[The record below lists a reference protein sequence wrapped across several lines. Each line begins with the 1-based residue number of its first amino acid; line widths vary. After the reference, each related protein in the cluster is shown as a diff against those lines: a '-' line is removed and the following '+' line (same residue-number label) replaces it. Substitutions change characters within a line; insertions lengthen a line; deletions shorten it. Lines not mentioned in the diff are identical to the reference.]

1 MKIKNI
7 ILGVLLIRFAFVNAQ
22 YIRPIFPKDGQMV
35 FSDTVHFHWN
45 RYLTATTYHLQVAT
59 DTAFTRLLV
68 NADVSGTD
76 TIIRGFW
83 QDTTFYWRLQPQ
95 GGTYGPCLSFIYFTP
110 RMIPSLV
117 GWYSAD
123 SCHLVNDYIDTLYD
137 KSMNNLHLI
146 QSNINNRPSKIAS
159 DSLLNDKATLYFDGN
174 DYLITYRDTICNQA
188 NTYISLVQSNTI
200 NKYTLFCGKN
210 NNNRNQFGY
219 DPTLTAFYYYAGA
232 LNNSDTNILKINQF
246 GYSNINVCFNQSN
259 STTHFNN
266 KKIFD
271 SNVGNLKMQ
280 GLVLGTKATLNG
292 EFFIGCVPEFIYYH
306 TILDSSAY
314 NILLHYISEK
324 YYGRLNL
331 GEDVASTSLCPI
343 TLKLD
348 KEYVSYLWST
358 GDTTPFITISKN
370 GIYWLTTI
378 NRFGWKET
386 DTIDVFLNVP
396 NLTDTLICKGDTVKW
411 NLNYNYPYTYQWSN
425 GLTGQEFVTDKS
437 GKYSVILTDS
447 IQRKIG
453 LFFKVSTTDTIQKLT
468 SISLVDSLCNGNTIN
483 LVYPRT
489 TKDYNIIWT
498 TGDTCSITTTFDQTG
513 WYGVQ
518 VQDKYGCVGK
528 DSIYIIK
535 KGNAPLTAFTAT
547 NSCMG
552 DSTAF
557 TNTSTTND
565 GTHITLSEWY
575 LGDGETRTPVNA
587 MDSFKHLYD
596 TPGLYIVTLHCVT
609 DAGCEQ
615 EYRQSVSVYSYPQPD
630 FTPVVACQNS
640 PVTFA
645 NLTRSEYRVGDYTWH
660 FTPQDSS
667 ALAIPEFTFT
677 DTGTYTVQLVA
688 TNVMGCTDSIA
699 HTLYVKPNPQALFT
713 HNTPCVGNTLYLN
726 DITNLPVEQKAV
738 NRTWSVNG
746 VQLEG
751 TANHAQLPI
760 NKDGNYHALLHMQ
773 YLNGCHSMAEADIW
787 VNPLPIADFT
797 VSPVCQYDTI
807 PISTTAMADM
817 NYEWHYM
824 GHTYCGTAPAI
835 PADSTGRHTL
845 MLYVY
850 DANRCADSTLQNV
863 MVHPS
868 PKADFTYDYAP
879 QGLYTIQFENH
890 SQSADT
896 YTWQFDNMGMSAEE
910 HPAFDF
916 PAAGTY
922 MVCLTAANGGACT
935 HEQKQQL
942 VLPEHHVEVALMDF
956 RLMEQNGTIR
966 PQVLLLN
973 RSNRAIPLLQYTFTY
988 NNERIY
994 ETDSIS
1000 LPAGEMRQYSFR
1012 TAISAKQQAD
1022 YACITLATPY
1032 DSYQVADADRE
1043 KCLLLHSGNF
1053 VHAPYPNPT
1062 GGKVNVC
1069 YGINDNTDIVWQIYN
1084 SFGQLIYQLKDTKT
1098 SGIYTQNIDIS
1109 NYAQG
1114 NYILKVNIGNEVYSY
1129 KLKKE

>member
-1 MKIKNI
+1 MRKYFLFLF
-7 ILGVLLIRFAFVNAQ
+7 ILLFSYIAKAQ
-22 YIRPIFPKDGQMV
+22 YIRPIFPKDRQMI
-35 FSDTVHFHWN
+35 FNDTVHFHWN
-45 RYLTATTYHLQVAT
+45 QYPATTIYHLQVAT
-59 DTAFTRLLV
+59 DTTFTHLLV
-68 NADVSGTD
+68 NTDVNGTD
-76 TIIRGFW
+76 TIVKGFW
-83 QDTTFYWRLQPQ
+83 QDTTFYWRLKPQ
-95 GGTYGPCLSFIYFTP
+95 GGTYGPCLTFIYFTP
-110 RMIPSLV
+110 RMIPNLV

-123 SCHLVNDYIDTLYD
+123 SCHVINGHIDTLYD
-137 KSMNNLHLI
+137 KSSKVSHLI
-146 QSNINNRPSKIAS
+146 QTATDKQPTLVDHDSLINNKPSI
-159 DSLLNDKATLYFDGN
+159 YFDGN
-174 DYLITYRDTICNQA
+174 DNVITYSHKQYSQPNSYYFICQNISNNTNIISDGGNNSKNQIA
-188 NTYISLVQSNTI
+188 YKPLVPSI
-200 NKYTLFCGKN
+200 EL
-210 NNNRNQFGY
+210 
-219 DPTLTAFYYYAGA
+219 YAG
-232 LNNSDTNILKINQF
+232 NSIATNRSINHFNYSSLMAYFNTNSSILKMNDSIVLSGNSGNTSMYGLVIGSYYNGALPMKGF
-246 GYSNINVCFNQSN
+246 IPEYIFYN
-259 STTHFNN
+259 ST
-266 KKIFD
+266 ID
-271 SNVGNLKMQ
+271 SLQ
-280 GLVLGTKATLNG
+280 DYQISQYL
-292 EFFIGCVPEFIYYH
+292 
-306 TILDSSAY
+306 
-314 NILLHYISEK
+314 SEK
-324 YYGRLNL
+324 YCGRLNL
-331 GEDVASTSLCPI
+331 GDNIASTLLCNI
-343 TLKLD
+343 TLQPD
-348 KEYVSYLWST
+348 QEYVSYLWST
-358 GDTTPFITISKN
+358 GDTTPSIN
-370 GIYWLTTI
+370 VGIGKYWLTTI

-386 DTIDVFLNVP
+386 DTIEVRTNIYIH
-396 NLTDTLICKGDTVKW
+396 DTLVCYGDSVQW
-411 NLNYNYPYTYQWSN
+411 NYTQDYPYTFAWSN
-425 GLTGQEFVTDKS
+425 GQSGAFTTGTA
-437 GKYSVILTDS
+437 GKYNVLLTDS
-447 IQRKIG
+447 MQCTCQLDFEIQ
-453 LFFKVSTTDTIQKLT
+453 
-468 SISLVDSLCNGNTIN
+468 VDSLPYLTAITREDSLCYGNTIT
-483 LVYPRT
+483 LDYPRIV
-489 TKDYNIIWT
+489 DGYDILWS
-498 TGDTCSITTTFDQTG
+498 TGDTNSLTTTFTQTA

-518 VQDKYGCVGK
+518 VQNELGCIGK

-547 NSCMG
+547 NICMG

-565 GTHITLSEWY
+565 GTHIALSEWY
-575 LGDGETRTPVNA
+575 LGDGATHTPVNA

-596 TPGLYIVTLHCVT
+596 TSGLYIVTLHCVT

-615 EYRQSVSVYSYPQPD
+615 EYRQSVSVYSFPQPD
-630 FTPVVACQNS
+630 FTPAMACQNS
-640 PVTFA
+640 LVSFA

-677 DTGTYTVQLVA
+677 DTGVYTIQLIA
-688 TNVMGCTDSIA
+688 ANVMGCTDSIT

-726 DITNLPVEQKAV
+726 DITALPVEQKAV

-746 VQLEG
+746 VTLEG
-751 TANHAQLPI
+751 SANHAQLPI

-773 YLNGCHSMAEADIW
+773 YLNGCHSMAEADIR

-807 PISTTAMADM
+807 PIGTTAMADM

-845 MLYVY
+845 TLYVY
-850 DANRCADSTLQNV
+850 DANRCADSALQNV
-863 MVHPS
+863 TVNPS
-868 PKADFTYDYAP
+868 PKADFTCDYAP
-879 QGLYTIQFENH
+879 QGLYTLQFTNH
-890 SQSADT
+890 SQGADT

-916 PAAGTY
+916 LSAGTY
-922 MVCLTAANGGACT
+922 MVSLTAANGGACT

-942 VLPEHHVEVALMDF
+942 ILPEHRVEVALMDF
-956 RLMEQNGTIR
+956 RLMEQHGTVR
-966 PQVLLLN
+966 PQVLVLN

-1022 YACITLATPY
+1022 YACITMTTPY
-1032 DSYQVADADRE
+1032 DSYRVADADRE